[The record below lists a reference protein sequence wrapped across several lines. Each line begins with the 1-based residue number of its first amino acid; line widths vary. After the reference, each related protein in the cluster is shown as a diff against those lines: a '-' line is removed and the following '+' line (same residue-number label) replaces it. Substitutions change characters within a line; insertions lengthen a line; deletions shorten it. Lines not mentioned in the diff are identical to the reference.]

1 MDNPPSSNHQDA
13 TSDSTASQSGANNG
27 NLSIRVGQG
36 GDTGTVT
43 QGNQANAQASSS
55 ATGNVPQTGSDPS
68 ATAQSTTAQS
78 SPKNANIDVRVGSP
92 GDIAPVGQQNNAQAG
107 ASATGVNASDGQAGG
122 RAAAH
127 ATQTSPDNINVIV
140 RVGSPGDNGAVTQ
153 QNTVG
158 ASAGPNASIT
168 PVGGVATAGPAQTD
182 QLTSATNTLT
192 DVTNHG
198 VVSQQLI
205 QTQDGN
211 GPNVVTVGD
220 AGTTPAAS
228 SGVGYADATQRDAK
242 NVNVS
247 IRVGSPG
254 TDGTVTQ
261 TNGATATGTTTG
273 TANVSVTGAKNQNV
287 SIVLPGTA
295 NAAPG
300 TQWAWNWTWTG
311 DGTPPTGATA
321 ATAAPTGG
329 STWNWAWTQQSTS
342 APAATAPTT
351 TSTGWFTWTWTWKNA
366 DGQVWTL
373 TQKQACDCNWTWTW
387 NWDWSTGTPVST
399 GPIAASAADSTP
411 SEPDPSITYDDGPVS
426 QSNEVAATAQAAVDY
441 TVTGEINVTKTG
453 ADPALESQDAEFG
466 QSIANDQ
473 TALAVSQATQ
483 LNPWNVNSVWGV
495 PVASVSQ
502 KNFTW
507 ADSFAGAQVTVNHE
521 LIQGQDGTEGT
532 DQTYQWVGAQQT
544 ASNIQDVESGA
555 QAAQSNS
562 GNANL
567 VSGGRANHAAVAAV
581 EQSNSATASA
591 QAVAAAWIDQELA
604 QFQDAFGAGVEI
616 ISMFQQ
622 TSSNQSAFV
631 AAVVAQLHTENIN
644 NLLVPAGSRATNPT
658 VRQRNITGAQ
668 VSSTSIGDLT
678 SVSFQ
683 YQGGVA
689 DIEVTDGLQQISLNQ
704 TAAAYAPAQE
714 MNDRNYAEWR
724 GVEPPMGG
732 EETPP
737 APPAVATTPAP
748 TAGVYRVF
756 APLMIN
762 PLKPK
767 PHAPLLPSKK
777 RLTPLQPLQPV
788 FQIHLPAGGGSS
800 RQGSFIPPVVPPTH
814 TTTTTTTETTTGWS
828 VPGALTPP
836 APSPASS
843 TTEPAAG
850 YPHATAAGA
859 PALPTFPSLPP
870 GNPDN
875 PFTAGNGAS
884 GSAPST
890 GSGQTAIAFGPYKFA
905 AQLVTGP
912 QMPTS
917 VLGRPAA
924 LLEPFEWPG

>member
-1 MDNPPSSNHQDA
+1 DRSSRSAAPQSAVKSWSDAQYGGDRTRLASSPTPETQGTPDSRSSAKSGVDRRRSVIVSASKPRVTESWSDLRERVDRIRIEDAATQNPLSSLSWTTRSCAGGAAVSAATIALFLSAPAAFADAQPSGTTPVATAGQVTPSTSDTTSTSSSILDAGTPASDQSTTSQSSTTLLGTDTSPTDAGGGASGSSDTGGDGTLHVIVTTAGDPGGTGSSATSTGPPGGTTTGTGTGTTDPAASVGVTPASPTQVDNPPSSNHQDA

-399 GPIAASAADSTP
+399 GPIAASAADTAP

-441 TVTGEINVTKTG
+441 TLTGEINVTKAG

-495 PVASVSQ
+495 PVASVNQ

-521 LIQGQDGTEGT
+521 LIQGQDGTDGT

-555 QAAQSNS
+555 QAAQ
-562 GNANL
+562 AN
-567 VSGGRANHAAVAAV
+567 
-581 EQSNSATASA
+581 
-591 QAVAAAWIDQELA
+591 
-604 QFQDAFGAGVEI
+604 
-616 ISMFQQ
+616 
-622 TSSNQSAFV
+622 
-631 AAVVAQLHTENIN
+631 
-644 NLLVPAGSRATNPT
+644 
-658 VRQRNITGAQ
+658 
-668 VSSTSIGDLT
+668 
-678 SVSFQ
+678 
-683 YQGGVA
+683 
-689 DIEVTDGLQQISLNQ
+689 
-704 TAAAYAPAQE
+704 
-714 MNDRNYAEWR
+714 
-724 GVEPPMGG
+724 
-732 EETPP
+732 
-737 APPAVATTPAP
+737 
-748 TAGVYRVF
+748 
-756 APLMIN
+756 
-762 PLKPK
+762 
-767 PHAPLLPSKK
+767 
-777 RLTPLQPLQPV
+777 
-788 FQIHLPAGGGSS
+788 
-800 RQGSFIPPVVPPTH
+800 
-814 TTTTTTTETTTGWS
+814 
-828 VPGALTPP
+828 
-836 APSPASS
+836 
-843 TTEPAAG
+843 
-850 YPHATAAGA
+850 
-859 PALPTFPSLPP
+859 
-870 GNPDN
+870 
-875 PFTAGNGAS
+875 
-884 GSAPST
+884 
-890 GSGQTAIAFGPYKFA
+890 
-905 AQLVTGP
+905 
-912 QMPTS
+912 
-917 VLGRPAA
+917 
-924 LLEPFEWPG
+924 